1 MYVFEVLVVE
11 KCPCS
16 LSYLDNLLNNNY
28 PITESEVARSIEL
41 GLSLRFCCN
50 DRMVK
55 VITWLE
61 ERF

>member
-1 MYVFEVLVVE
+1 MYVFEVLVVDKRE
-11 KCPCS
+11 KCPRS
-16 LSYLDNLLNNNY
+16 LSYLDNL
-28 PITESEVARSIEL
+28 TESEVARSIEL